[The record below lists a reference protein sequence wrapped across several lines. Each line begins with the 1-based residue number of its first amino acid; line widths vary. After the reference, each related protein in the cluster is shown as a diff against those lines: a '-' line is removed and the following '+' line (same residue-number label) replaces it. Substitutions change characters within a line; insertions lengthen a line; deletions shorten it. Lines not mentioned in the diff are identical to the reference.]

1 MNYVF
6 PSIDGD
12 DDNGGFTAVL
22 RAIQVEIDV
31 VLVFPF
37 DAVVKTRIFMH

>member
-12 DDNGGFTAVL
+12 DDNDGFTAVL
-22 RAIQVEIDV
+22 QAIQVEIEV

-37 DAVVKTRIFMH
+37 DAVIKTRILL